1 MRQRCTSLYYRLILA
16 FVYAAVL
23 LQPIWALAE
32 PQDWPKPMMG
42 NRVFSFLLFEQ
53 LEYRGGDGTDTL
65 NWNAEGWIGRD
76 YHKLW
81 LKTEGE
87 YELSKD
93 SGGEVEVQLLYSRL
107 VSPFWD
113 FQAGVR
119 YDQRYGEEPELS
131 QTFLTLGVEGDA
143 PYGIEAEP
151 ALFVSDDG
159 DVSARFTGKYDLSLT
174 QRLIAQTRFEL
185 NLAAQD
191 VERFDLGAGL
201 NDIELGVRLRFEI
214 WREFAPY
221 LGVSWLRKIG
231 ETAALTRRS
240 REDVDT
246 LAFVAGVRVWF

>member
-1 MRQRCTSLYYRLILA
+1 MRHRHTGPYYRPILA
-16 FVYAAVL
+16 CVYTAVL
-23 LQPIWALAE
+23 LQPVWALAD

-42 NRVFSFLLFEQ
+42 NRVFSFLLFDQ
-53 LEYRGGDGTDTL
+53 LEYRGSDGTDTL
-65 NWNAEGWIGRD
+65 NWNAEGWVGRD
-76 YHKLW
+76 YHKLR

-87 YELSKD
+87 YELSEEG
-93 SGGEVEVQLLYSRL
+93 GGEVEVQLLYSRL
-107 VSPFWD
+107 ISPFWD
-113 FQAGVR
+113 LQAGVR

-131 QTFLTLGVEGDA
+131 QTFLTFGVEGDA
-143 PYGIEAEP
+143 PYWIEAEP

-159 DVSARFTGKYDLSLT
+159 EVSARFTGKYDLPLT

-191 VERFDLGAGL
+191 VERFDIGGGL
-201 NDIELGVRLRFEI
+201 NTIELGLRLRFEI

-231 ETAALTRRS
+231 ETSALTRRA

-246 LAFVAGVRVWF
+246 LAFVAGARVWF